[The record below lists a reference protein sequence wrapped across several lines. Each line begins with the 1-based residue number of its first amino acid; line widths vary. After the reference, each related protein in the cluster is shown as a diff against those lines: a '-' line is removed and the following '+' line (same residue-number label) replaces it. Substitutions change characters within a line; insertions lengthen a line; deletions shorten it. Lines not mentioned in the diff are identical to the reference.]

1 MRFNPLTI
9 LIIHNRYF
17 IEILFLVP
25 KFEYNEGINSW
36 GNTEKLARKR
46 LLNKKS
52 SKKYREKQ
60 KLKEVHLLESVKKLE
75 IVSVKFLKVLELKVS
90 AKTDARNG
98 GCQVESCEQY
108 TLRTDSRQILPL
120 ATIDKNHTLFIA
132 ISSALI
138 KPFIYISVIVAFFA
152 SLS

>member
-1 MRFNPLTI
+1 MKT
-9 LIIHNRYF
+9 
-17 IEILFLVP
+17 LFLVP

-36 GNTEKLARKR
+36 QNTDKLARKR

-75 IVSVKFLKVLELKVS
+75 IVSFRFLKVLEIKIS
-90 AKTDARNG
+90 AKTNARNG

-108 TLRTDSRQILPL
+108 TLRTDSRQIFPL
-120 ATIDKNHTLFIA
+120 ATIDKKHTLFIA
-132 ISSALI
+132 FSSALI
-138 KPFIYISVIVAFFA
+138 KPFIYIRIFSCTV
-152 SLS
+152 